1 MLLQILKFYCIIIIL
16 LITKVWTTTVD
27 EAFQFAISCLKYDI
41 KEYNNEGLFS
51 DINNNFGNLTSND
64 FDIIEN
70 RLKVIECKLT
80 NELYNINTLNHKD
93 KQKIRNLDIFD
104 SHEFTKYL
112 KNLEITNKN
121 KQFNDYICPTR
132 CNEIIKEVLGYE
144 KKDEDKRNNIFLER
158 LCEDQIFS
166 IRSCVIY
173 FENNITLEDMNI
185 KRSDSLNICKR
196 IAKSLKRKSL
206 YIEEISNFVALD
218 LAIQEYTGSSLHLIL
233 KIDPEDV
240 YFSRPVQY
248 FIESIKRVNSNS
260 IFNNKDILENSK
272 DLNLNF
278 DYEEYYKFSFYEC
291 ITAIEI
297 FIKLYLFFAI
307 NATNICALFFDY
319 KGISILENENIYS
332 NIQDIP
338 LFYEGI
344 ISLKQLIKVYLG
356 DSAPNLDEEFV
367 NRKFLDGARFDI
379 GKCLDA
385 LVMLPDDELLNKAFV
400 IDLSTASSRCFTI
413 YRKIHSEENSLLKT
427 HNILFIT
434 ISINWLI
441 RSMKKERIIN
451 TINDKEIYSIENMEN
466 IIFSLIMS
474 MHEGWN
480 ISECFKHM
488 NILKRISRFI
498 SRKTTIKI
506 LNNNNIP
513 LERRIF
519 PENLKSEITDFICSK
534 DSLVFQLLSKLSPV
548 RDFLQLGQPTQIP
561 ITEASY
567 LTNTGSSGSIVQL
580 KSLDM
585 KNIFDSTLDSF
596 YAVDV
601 PRGYLSNAVSFS
613 IVGLKTFL
621 RNTLSFLSYDTI
633 LERYNKIYSKSS
645 FTQPLSDVI
654 TIILMGNNLKF
665 LQDTTNQ
672 INYIDKFICGGYNG
686 NIKLDIIKSEIIPVL
701 EQSGL
706 DYIKETATSY
716 KMFDFENCINQ
727 IIIYNWLS
735 GSFSLLKSDP
745 IIQCTII
752 GIYLARNIEYLMEE
766 IRLYILSHAF
776 LEILKQDIPKNC
788 LKISFRDIPFLHLVE
803 QEQILEDGFIHCIK
817 NYFLSIDTKKVILPK
832 LGSLENIAN
841 DFAKSALQYVDN
853 PITKHPSSYYG
864 NILLDILNIHPI
876 IGPKKSFEIISSLRP
891 FNGFD
896 YKELVSKLI
905 LHGIP
910 VDESNLLG
918 ALVGFQVGKD
928 KMQLTNE
935 FLNWVQDE
943 AGVYLPNLND
953 RSKKSTLVHLLV
965 NNKLKDKTQCSK
977 EIKEIYQNII
987 PDEKIKFLCDS
998 WDKYLDYSPTEESV
1012 ELYKDWLNNKFES
1025 EVNRYPNSKN
1035 ITFFD
1040 NPKNF
1045 KIELK
1050 RYEDEEKLLSLE
1062 IPQSDLPIS
1071 YIFPKIYAS
1080 ELMDTNKEKI
1090 YGFQLESKKIILFD
1104 SLSNKATTFESLNIS
1119 SGNEII
1125 VMFEALLPS
1134 YMQLY
1139 IEWTDINGL
1148 GQGKSTIKI
1157 PQNAGP
1163 QFLICS
1169 IQNLPELS
1177 ERFVKDITLP
1187 NGASFVRKIEDC
1199 TLKTVSILDESLE
1212 LFSLGVR
1219 SDDTIICSTVLNNE
1233 SFLKLKIQWTI
1244 PSIIS
1249 IVPKPRYQT
1258 LIDIKEDYVTISKN
1272 VLFKDFIDEALSKV
1286 MKSIIMQQIHEY
1298 EDISQEETKLNISSI
1313 EILKNFFNIDHKELS
1328 PKSKIIFVNKD
1339 YYRSP
1344 LHEFNIQADSI
1355 IKLNLDVTPSSS
1367 FTIVT
1372 DYLDIQY
1379 TIRLSSLPIVKYSNK
1394 VPLITMGLYES
1405 IKLILGEFDN
1415 FEVLIKNESFKN
1427 YIEYQI
1433 SSDNEYTEIMNIK
1446 VFDPVK
1452 ELLENSLIF
1461 IKVKNIPKL
1470 ALIKC
1475 LVVVNNR
1482 PMLNKSITMS
1492 PNISC
1497 GDLKSLIIE
1506 AFNNKLTPTKLFT
1519 EENKILDFNQD
1530 HSIPI
1535 QKLGLKD
1542 GDILYVEIFE
1552 EKPNI
1557 SNSSLLNSPD
1567 IMIIP
1572 LDLIEK
1578 VLLSF
1583 GLKFNSHYVPFRI
1596 LNGMP
1601 HQSETLL
1608 GLSTTDTILPD
1619 SFSDINI
1626 VNNIINYF
1634 FPFMDIEKINE
1645 VIINYISKPDE
1656 ELPRPIDRITPV
1668 FIKEPLHG
1676 FSNIKKSLT
1685 DYKNFLSDLPGTP
1698 EKPFNILDC
1707 LRSIRLFYFIYTP
1720 EIPITRNSVY
1730 KICFNIG
1737 TLLARKS
1744 YWLNNKGIEAA
1755 ILVSLEEY
1763 RLYSIDA
1770 SLLNSSKFSAED
1782 LNSDNCEIVL
1792 GDILPVLLQ
1801 FDISNFTIP
1810 LPTNINSTLTCF
1822 SIRSYLD
1829 ERTDKKSTE
1838 TGLID
1843 ILPAYRLSNVLE
1855 TNLSLL
1861 WDSYNLTNI
1870 QIPNLNYLK
1879 QVTSPVLNVNNLIM
1893 FLINY
1898 IDNNLV
1904 KSNHILE
1911 KYPSCSIVISIGITR
1926 SIAILSG
1933 VDPVIFALELS
1944 KTSILQEY
1952 RSSKVVRA
1960 EVKQIYDILKMNNIL
1975 FSTDEDDLLYSG
1987 WIWKFMESNIPNFP
2001 NIKSLLAD
2009 SSIFLLTVNSIDG
2022 ICPTY
2027 NKELIINPP
2036 KEARVSEIEDLIKY
2050 LSNKILI
2057 YKKDET
2063 FILPN
2068 AALKLK
2074 VNELTS
2080 LVKSPYT
2087 LNVGTFYRLIKKDI
2101 LYILSKEVEKEV
2113 LEAIGNPDVNV
2124 YDFSSA
2130 PFLISYYVLLN
2141 VIQIPKESILEQLIR
2156 FIIYEVL
2163 SDLDIVV
2170 GNLELDRILLL
2181 IIENFSFSDL
2191 KIPRYIMSKY
2201 LMYILPP
2208 SSPIFISYE
2217 YVDIICDYIISQIES
2232 KEPLINTGFR
2242 PLSKG
2247 IVVDYSPMNPRT
2259 EFYRLLHEGN
2269 NIENSLSISK
2279 SKLMSYGYPSMIL
2292 DLYLSHLKHI
2302 TYMYNSGIIHTGR
2315 LESIPF
2321 LTRYQHLASILLSF
2335 GYIDFQMPLLTSN
2348 IDIDHCPISINN
2360 ILNNNL
2366 RRVDHIYQI
2375 CKTICIEIHE
2385 ISHNECNFFII
2396 QSLAT
2401 KLLDLS
2407 KGNKFSSILS
2417 ILGHLNFIDSNIDL
2431 LKNIF
2436 IDSLSQRVK
2445 SSWINILINEQI
2457 NPNFSKLYNKIF
2469 YAFSKTKYNT
2479 EEVTNLSFNF
2489 LQILGEFVS
2498 MWTNPL
2504 GDYLIRNILIFQS
2517 ISLKLEP
2524 PLLNIWPGNKSF
2536 SGLYAKTNKPT
2547 VRTIKQ
2553 LSESI
2558 RDIILSNPEDFIIN
2572 GSDANS
2578 INSETLNSY
2587 IIEMIHN
2594 IGLTYNYN
2602 IESLISQEANM
2613 KGVIIKHMKD
2623 IQKSDYDLYSYL
2635 INLETLNPKYILHTC
2650 IEKLLEMVSIADIIT
2665 LTYSE
2670 PVAYCIDMTEKVM
2683 IDLSVNRFNIH
2694 STSPEKSG
2702 QMSPTEIRS
2711 MINIAKM
2718 IWILEKV
2725 INMLIKDTISI
2736 DDIEKYIQ
2744 QNSPSFIHQYNSQDG
2759 ILEISFHLCR
2769 HFKIPLH
2776 PQIISFYIYAYS
2788 GITKKTENDILLP
2801 YTLLKSTGLF
2811 NLITMALQDA
2821 LINSGNSKIIDLSNQ
2836 NVINSFFNNKKNL
2849 QIFSLGFNPWNIKD
2863 IFSNI
2868 LYISGNEFI
2877 YRFGS
2882 NLGMNSLTFK
2892 VFSIYKILLDHLS
2905 LNIDSKFVNNKDKL
2919 KYFINGINNELY
2931 PFDNLIYSLTDFSIE
2946 TCIVDFSYKYYK
2958 KTNKFIKLREWNL
2971 IIKDICNSI
2980 SSPIKREMDTIALHF
2995 PKEDKILW
3003 PQYIVDY
3010 QAIDLKREIEK
3021 FINSVSPNKLVLF
3034 YQLLKLFDLKFTP
3047 KLQFI
3052 EQKIKKTDAL
3062 PVLRRKLS
3070 RWNKQSIREIFKK
3083 LKSKQLIIEKLKK
3096 PVLNHIQKIIPFLN
3110 SAIRTLNTPNGSNYR
3125 ETKHF
3130 FSKMLVVMGNIKI
3143 PSYEKE
3149 RVNPSL
3155 SKEFHLFRSLHEGT
3169 SDIVCYGIIITEYIQ
3184 RILWYLYYWNII
3196 SNEMNI
3202 ILGELPRQIKK
3213 RTSKVEKEDNI
3224 VKDKS
3229 NETKSNETKTN
3240 NKISIWKKIFKSFS
3254 LLKDKIKTNE
3264 KKVKRKDK
3272 KKL

>member
-1 MLLQILKFYCIIIIL
+1 MSLQIPKLYCIIIIL

-41 KEYNNEGLFS
+41 IEYNNEGLFS
-51 DINNNFGNLTSND
+51 DINNNFENLISSD
-64 FDIIEN
+64 FDIIED

-80 NELYNINTLNHKD
+80 NELYNINTLNRKD
-93 KQKIRNLDIFD
+93 KQKIRSLDILD

-112 KNLEITNKN
+112 KNLEIINKN
-121 KQFNDYICPTR
+121 KQFSDYICPIR

-144 KKDEDKRNNIFLER
+144 KDEDKRDNLFLER
-158 LCEDQIFS
+158 VCEDEIFS
-166 IRSCVIY
+166 IRNCVIY
-173 FENNITLEDMNI
+173 FENNITLENMNI
-185 KRSDSLNICKR
+185 KRSDSLDICKK
-196 IAKSLKRKSL
+196 IAKNLKRKSL
-206 YIEEISNFVALD
+206 NIEEISNFVALD

-260 IFNNKDILENSK
+260 IFNNKDVSENSN

-278 DYEEYYKFSFYEC
+278 VYEEYYKFSFYEC

-297 FIKLYLFFAI
+297 LSKLYLFFVI
-307 NATNICALFFDY
+307 DATSVCALFFDY
-319 KGISILENENIYS
+319 KGISILESENIYS
-332 NIQDIP
+332 NIQNTP
-338 LFYEGI
+338 LFYEGVL
-344 ISLKQLIKVYLG
+344 SLKQLIKVYLG
-356 DSAPNLDEEFV
+356 DLAPNLDEEF

-385 LVMLPDDELLNKAFV
+385 LVMLPDDELLNKPYV

-427 HNILFIT
+427 HNILFIA

-441 RSMKKERIIN
+441 ISVKKERIIN
-451 TINDKEIYSIENMEN
+451 TISDKEIYSVENMDN

-480 ISECFKHM
+480 ISECFRHM
-488 NILKRISRFI
+488 NILQRISRFT

-506 LNNNNIP
+506 LNNNNIS
-513 LERRIF
+513 LERHIF
-519 PENLKSEITDFICSK
+519 PNSIKSEITAFICSK
-534 DSLVFQLLSKLSPV
+534 DSLISQLLSKLLPI

-567 LTNTGSSGSIVQL
+567 LTNAGSSGSIVHL

-645 FTQPLSDVI
+645 FTQSLSDVI
-654 TIILMGNNLKF
+654 TIILMGNNLKL

-686 NIKLDIIKSEIIPVL
+686 NIRLDIIKSEIIPVL

-706 DYIKETATSY
+706 DYIKEITTSY
-716 KMFDFENCINQ
+716 KMFDFGNCINQ

-735 GSFSLLKSDP
+735 RSFSLLKSDP
-745 IIQCTII
+745 IIQCAII
-752 GIYLARNIEYLMEE
+752 GIYLARNIDYIMEE
-766 IRLYILSHAF
+766 IRLYILSHTF
-776 LEILKQDIPKNC
+776 LEILKYDIPKSC
-788 LKISFRDIPFLHLVE
+788 LKISFRDTPSLHLVE
-803 QEQILEDGFIHCIK
+803 QEQTLEDSFIHCIK
-817 NYFLSIDTKKVILPK
+817 NYFLSINIKKVILPK

-841 DFAKSALQYVDN
+841 DFAKSVLQYVDN
-853 PITKHPSSYYG
+853 PITKHPSSHYG

-876 IGPKKSFEIISSLRP
+876 IGPKKSFEIMSSLRP

-928 KMQLTNE
+928 KIQLTNE

-943 AGVYLPNLND
+943 AGVYLPNLDD
-953 RSKKSTLVHLLV
+953 RSKKITLVYLLA

-977 EIKEIYQNII
+977 EIREIYQNII

-1012 ELYKDWLNNKFES
+1012 ELYKDWLNNKFGS
-1025 EVNRYPNSKN
+1025 GINRYPGSEN

-1040 NPKNF
+1040 NLTKNF

-1050 RYEDEEKLLSLE
+1050 RYEDEDKLLSLE

-1071 YIFPKIYAS
+1071 YIFPKIYTS
-1080 ELMDTNKEKI
+1080 ELMDTSKEKI
-1090 YGFQLESKKIILFD
+1090 HGFQLESKEIILFD
-1104 SLSNKATTFESLNIS
+1104 SLNKATTFESLNIS
-1119 SGNEII
+1119 SGNEIT
-1125 VMFEALLPS
+1125 VMFETLLPN
-1134 YMQLY
+1134 YMQLC

-1177 ERFVKDITLP
+1177 ERFVKGITLP
-1187 NGASFVRKIEDC
+1187 NGAYFVRKIEDC
-1199 TLKTVSILDESLE
+1199 TLKSVSILDESLE

-1249 IVPKPRYQT
+1249 IVPKPRYQN
-1258 LIDIKEDYVTISKN
+1258 LINIKEDYVTISRN

-1286 MKSIIMQQIHEY
+1286 MKSVIVQQIHEY
-1298 EDISQEETKLNISSI
+1298 EDNPQEETKLNISSI
-1313 EILKNFFNIDHKELS
+1313 EILENFSNIDNRELS

-1355 IKLNLDVTPSSS
+1355 VKLNLNVTPSSS

-1405 IKLILGEFDN
+1405 IKLILGEIEN
-1415 FEVLIKNESFKN
+1415 FEVLIKSESFKS

-1433 SSDNEYTEIMNIK
+1433 YSDNEYKEIMNIK

-1461 IKVKNIPKL
+1461 VKVKNIPKL
-1470 ALIKC
+1470 TLIKC
-1475 LVVVNNR
+1475 FVVVNNR

-1506 AFNNKLTPTKLFT
+1506 AFNDKLIPTRLFT
-1519 EENKILDFNQD
+1519 EENRILDFNQD
-1530 HSIPI
+1530 YNIPI

-1542 GDILYVEIFE
+1542 GDVLYVEMFE

-1557 SNSSLLNSPD
+1557 FDNSLLNSPD

-1596 LNGMP
+1596 LNGIP
-1601 HQSETLL
+1601 DQSETLL
-1608 GLSTTDTILPD
+1608 GLSVTDVILPD
-1619 SFSDINI
+1619 SFSNINI

-1634 FPFMDIEKINE
+1634 FPFMDIERINE
-1645 VIINYISKPDE
+1645 VIVNYISKPDE
-1656 ELPRPIDRITPV
+1656 EFPRPIDRITPV
-1668 FIKEPLHG
+1668 LIEEPLHG
-1676 FSNIKKSLT
+1676 FSNIEKSLT

-1730 KICFNIG
+1730 RICFNIG
-1737 TLLARKS
+1737 TSLARKS
-1744 YWLNNKGIEAA
+1744 DWLNNKGIEAA

-1792 GDILPVLLQ
+1792 GDILPVSLQ

-1810 LPTNINSTLTCF
+1810 LPTNINSALACF

-1829 ERTDKKSTE
+1829 GGTNKKSTE
-1838 TGLID
+1838 TSLID
-1843 ILPAYRLSNVLE
+1843 ILPAYRLSNTLE

-1861 WDSYNLTNI
+1861 WGSYNLTDI

-1879 QVTSPVLNVNNLIM
+1879 QVTSPVLNIKNLIM

-1904 KSNHILE
+1904 RSNNILE

-1933 VDPVIFALELS
+1933 IDPVIFALELS

-1952 RSSKVVRA
+1952 RSSKVIRA
-1960 EVKQIYDILKMNNIL
+1960 EVKQIYDILKINNIL
-1975 FSTDEDDLLYSG
+1975 FSTNEDDLLYSG
-1987 WIWKFMESNIPNFP
+1987 WIWKFMESNIPNFS

-2009 SSIFLLTVNSIDG
+2009 SSIFLLTVNSIHG

-2027 NKELIINPP
+2027 SEELIINPS
-2036 KEARVSEIEDLIKY
+2036 KEARSSEIKDLIKY

-2063 FILPN
+2063 YILPD

-2101 LYILSKEVEKEV
+2101 LYILSEEVEKEV
-2113 LEAIGNPDVNV
+2113 LEAIGSPDVNI

-2181 IIENFSFSDL
+2181 IIEKFSFSDL
-2191 KIPRYIMSKY
+2191 EISRDIMSKY

-2208 SSPIFISYE
+2208 SSPVFISYE
-2217 YVDIICDYIISQIES
+2217 YVDVICDYIISQIES

-2247 IVVDYSPMNPRT
+2247 IVVDYFPMNPRT
-2259 EFYRLLHEGN
+2259 EFYKLLHEGN
-2269 NIENSLSISK
+2269 NIENSLSITK
-2279 SKLMSYGYPSMIL
+2279 SKLISYGYPSVIL
-2292 DLYLSHLKHI
+2292 DLYLSHIRHI
-2302 TYMYNSGIIHTGR
+2302 TYMYNNGIIHTGR

-2335 GYIDFQMPLLTSN
+2335 GYIDFQIPLLTSN
-2348 IDIDHCPISINN
+2348 IDIDHCPVSINN

-2375 CKTICIEIHE
+2375 CKTICLEIHE
-2385 ISHNECNFFII
+2385 ISHSECDFFII

-2401 KLLDLS
+2401 KLLEPS
-2407 KGNKFSSILS
+2407 KENKFSSILS

-2436 IDSLSQRVK
+2436 IDSLSQRVN

-2489 LQILGEFVS
+2489 FQILGEFIS
-2498 MWTNPL
+2498 MWTNPI

-2547 VRTIKQ
+2547 VRIIKQ

-2558 RDIILSNPEDFIIN
+2558 RNIILSNPEDFIIN
-2572 GSDANS
+2572 GSDVNS
-2578 INSETLNSY
+2578 INNETLNSY

-2602 IESLISQEANM
+2602 IKSLISQETNV
-2613 KGVIIKHMKD
+2613 KDIVIKHMKD

-2635 INLETLNPKYILHTC
+2635 TNLGTLNAEYILHTC
-2650 IEKLLEMVSIADIIT
+2650 IEKLLEMISIADIIT

-2683 IDLSVNRFNIH
+2683 IDLSVNIFRFNTH
-2694 STSPEKSG
+2694 STLLEKNG

-2718 IWILEKV
+2718 IWILEK
-2725 INMLIKDTISI
+2725 
-2736 DDIEKYIQ
+2736 
-2744 QNSPSFIHQYNSQDG
+2744 
-2759 ILEISFHLCR
+2759 
-2769 HFKIPLH
+2769 
-2776 PQIISFYIYAYS
+2776 IISFYIYAYS

-2821 LINSGNSKIIDLSNQ
+2821 LMNSGNSKMIDSSNQ
-2836 NVINSFFNNKKNL
+2836 NIVNIVNSLFNNKKNL
-2849 QIFSLGFNPWNIKD
+2849 QTFSLGFNPWNIKD

-2892 VFSIYKILLDHLS
+2892 VFSIYKILLDYLS
-2905 LNIDSKFVNNKDKL
+2905 LNVYSKSVNKDKL
-2919 KYFINGINNELY
+2919 KYFIDGINHELY

-2946 TCIVDFSYKYYK
+2946 TCIVDFSYKYSK
-2958 KTNKFIKLREWNL
+2958 ETNKFIQLREWNL
-2971 IIKDICNSI
+2971 IIKNICNSI

-2995 PKEDKILW
+2995 LKEDKILW

-3021 FINSVSPNKLVLF
+3021 FINSISPNKLVLF
-3034 YQLLKLFDLKFTP
+3034 YQLLGLFDLKFTP

-3052 EQKIKKTDAL
+3052 KQKVKKTDAL

-3070 RWNKQSIREIFKK
+3070 RWNKQSIREIFRK

-3096 PVLNHIQKIIPFLN
+3096 PVVNHIQKIIPFLN
-3110 SAIRTLNTPNGSNYR
+3110 SAIRTLNTPNSSNYR
-3125 ETKHF
+3125 ETRHF
-3130 FSKMLVVMGNIKI
+3130 FSKMLVVMGNIEI
-3143 PSYEKE
+3143 PSYEKKG
-3149 RVNPSL
+3149 VNPNL
-3155 SKEFHLFRSLHEGT
+3155 SKEFDLFKSLHEGT
-3169 SDIVCYGIIITEYIQ
+3169 SDIVCYGIRITEYIQ
-3184 RILWYLYYWNII
+3184 RILWYLYYWNVL

-3213 RTSKVEKEDNI
+3213 RTNKVERKDNI

-3229 NETKSNETKTN
+3229 NETESNKIKV
-3240 NKISIWKKIFKSFS
+3240 NKISIWGKILKGFS
-3254 LLKDKIKTNE
+3254 LLKDQIK
-3264 KKVKRKDK
+3264 RPIK
-3272 KKL
+3272 KK